1 MSALTR
7 WMAPPAWAEQLD
19 FVGPRVRT
27 SPWAWLVL
35 AAGLSLLAVQADEF
49 AHAQGEQSLAQENLR
64 RLERAQHQAKLVQQ
78 AREVASKR
86 PASQEA
92 SLNADGYLH
101 AAQLAQWLGF
111 DWAGVWAKL
120 ESQASADKVVL
131 TGFSLD
137 LNTLGSREG
146 VYPELQLHALVTDD
160 ATALQWVAHMG
171 PGAQLKAR
179 EALPAALAT
188 SHGNYAHKVDVVM
201 VQEVQP

>member
-1 MSALTR
+1 MSILNR
-7 WMAPPAWAEQLD
+7 WMAPPAWADQLD

-27 SPWAWLVL
+27 SPLSWLVL
-35 AAGLSLLAVQADEF
+35 ATGLSLLAVQADEL
-49 AHAQGEQSLAQENLR
+49 AQAQSEQSQAQENLR
-64 RLERAQHQAKLVQQ
+64 RLERAQHQAKLAQQ
-78 AREVASKR
+78 VHEVASKR
-86 PASQEA
+86 PAGQEA
-92 SLNADGYLH
+92 SLNADGYQH

-137 LNTLGSREG
+137 INTLGSREG

-160 ATALQWVAHMG
+160 ATALQWVARMG
-171 PGAQLKAR
+171 SGAQLKAR
-179 EALPAALAT
+179 EALPAALLT
-188 SHGNYAHKVDVVM
+188 SHGSYAHKVDVGM